1 MSYVEES
8 TVIDETI
15 YDLINEAFDNE
26 REYKD
31 AKYRNSIFTE
41 HNEYFVKTDDGSYS
55 IKSKEINHK
64 VETLHTSTG
73 AISESFEKFI
83 KPLKLNYDEDIAI
96 LDICA
101 GLGYNSSAAID
112 DFLKNSDG
120 STNLHIDMLEISK
133 PTLAAGLMVP
143 SPIEAHDITK
153 RAIEQSLIDC
163 DYASLELEETVIPSN
178 IDLKIHIDDARQVI
192 QKLEDN
198 TYDAI
203 FLDPFSQNMSPELV
217 SLEFFKEFR
226 RVIKDNG
233 IVCTY
238 TSSSPVRM
246 AFIKMALSDV
256 GIPFRDPNLNLSSQE
271 ILDNRT
277 EERHN
282 ARHNTK
288 ISSAVKTPIFLG
300 QVMDDEPLKR
310 RVERNLAKMNIPGVL
325 SNEAF
330 YIVEPENDY
339 KEEYL
344 EDNNTRTRV
353 LEMMKRLAEIKNKR
367 NMPIKQYADELSKR
381 TGIETVE
388 YTEIT
393 DINQY
398 DTIVYLA
405 PLYAG
410 SVMGLKK
417 TLNKIRNVQDKKLIV
432 GTVGLADPNDKRNR
446 EGIMNGIKEQVHG
459 CIYNKARVYFLR
471 GAIDYSHLNLKHKT
485 MMAFI
490 HRKVKGMKEEEMTAE
505 IKAVIETYGKNVSYI
520 DFDALNPIMDE
531 IQ

>member
-26 REYKD
+26 SKFKD
-31 AKYRNSIFTE
+31 AKYRNSIFTG
-41 HNEYFVKTDDGSYS
+41 HKEYFVKTDDGSYS

-101 GLGYNSSAAID
+101 GLGYNTSAAID
-112 DFLKNSDG
+112 DFLKNTDG
-120 STNLHIDMLEISK
+120 STNLKIDLLEISK

-143 SPIEAHDITK
+143 SPIKAHDITK
-153 RAIEQSLIDC
+153 KAIENALLDC
-163 DYASLELEETVIPSN
+163 DYASLQLEDEVIPSN
-178 IDLKIHIDDARQVI
+178 IDLNIHIDDARQVI

-217 SLEFFKEFR
+217 SVDFFKEFR

-238 TSSSPVRM
+238 TSSAPVRM
-246 AFIKMALSDV
+246 GFIEADFYVSLGPIFGRFQGGTLASPSPRNLTKSLPKNDEIKMALSDV
-256 GIPFRDPNLNLSSQE
+256 GIPFRDPNLNLSSKE

-277 EERHN
+277 EERHL

-300 QVMDDEPLKR
+300 QEMDDEPLKR

-325 SNEAF
+325 SDEAL
-330 YIVEPENDY
+330 YIVEPEKDY

-344 EDNNTRTRV
+344 GDHNTNTRV
-353 LEMMKRLAEIKNKR
+353 LEMMKRLE
-367 NMPIKQYADELSKR
+367 E
-381 TGIETVE
+381 
-388 YTEIT
+388 
-393 DINQY
+393 
-398 DTIVYLA
+398 
-405 PLYAG
+405 
-410 SVMGLKK
+410 
-417 TLNKIRNVQDKKLIV
+417 IRN
-432 GTVGLADPNDKRNR
+432 RN
-446 EGIMNGIKEQVHG
+446 K
-459 CIYNKARVYFLR
+459 
-471 GAIDYSHLNLKHKT
+471 
-485 MMAFI
+485 
-490 HRKVKGMKEEEMTAE
+490 
-505 IKAVIETYGKNVSYI
+505 
-520 DFDALNPIMDE
+520 
-531 IQ
+531 

>member
-26 REYKD
+26 RKYKD
-31 AKYRNSIFTE
+31 AKYRNSIFSKY
-41 HNEYFVKTDDGSYS
+41 NEYFVKTDDGSYS

-83 KPLKLNYDEDIAI
+83 KPLKLDYDEDIAI

-112 DFLKNSDG
+112 DFLKNANG
-120 STNLHIDMLEISK
+120 STNLHIDLLEISK

-143 SPIEAHDITK
+143 SPIDAHDITK
-153 RAIEQSLIDC
+153 KAIEQSLIDC
-163 DYASLELEETVIPSN
+163 EYASLELESTEIPEN

-217 SLEFFKEFR
+217 SVDFFKEFR
-226 RVIKDNG
+226 RVIKENG

-246 AFIKMALSDV
+246 AFIEADFYVSLGPIFGRFQGGTLASPNPKNLTKSLPKNDEIKMALSDV

-325 SNEAF
+325 SEEAL

-353 LEMMKRLAEIKNKR
+353 LEMMSRLDEIKDKR
-367 NMPIKQYADELSKR
+367 NMPIKE
-381 TGIETVE
+381 
-388 YTEIT
+388 
-393 DINQY
+393 
-398 DTIVYLA
+398 
-405 PLYAG
+405 
-410 SVMGLKK
+410 
-417 TLNKIRNVQDKKLIV
+417 
-432 GTVGLADPNDKRNR
+432 
-446 EGIMNGIKEQVHG
+446 NGE
-459 CIYNKARVYFLR
+459 
-471 GAIDYSHLNLKHKT
+471 
-485 MMAFI
+485 
-490 HRKVKGMKEEEMTAE
+490 
-505 IKAVIETYGKNVSYI
+505 
-520 DFDALNPIMDE
+520 
-531 IQ
+531 

>member
-31 AKYRNSIFTE
+31 AKYRNSIFSKY
-41 HNEYFVKTDDGSYS
+41 NDYFVKTDDGSYS

-83 KPLKLNYDEDIAI
+83 KPLKLDYGEDIAI

-112 DFLKNSDG
+112 DFLKNSDK
-120 STNLHIDMLEISK
+120 NLHIDMLEISK

-153 RAIEQSLIDC
+153 KAIEQSLIDC
-163 DYASLELEETVIPSN
+163 GYASLELESTEIPSN

-192 QKLEDN
+192 QKLPDK

-217 SLEFFKEFR
+217 SLEFFKQFR

-246 AFIKMALSDV
+246 AFIEADFYVSLGPIFGRFQGGTLASPNPKNLTKSLPKNDEIKMALSDV

-277 EERHN
+277 EERHI

-300 QVMDDEPLKR
+300 QEMDDEPLKR

-325 SNEAF
+325 SEEAL
-330 YIVEPENDY
+330 YIVGPENDY

-353 LEMMKRLAEIKNKR
+353 LEMMKRLDEIKNNSK
-367 NMPIKQYADELSKR
+367 LS
-381 TGIETVE
+381 
-388 YTEIT
+388 
-393 DINQY
+393 
-398 DTIVYLA
+398 
-405 PLYAG
+405 
-410 SVMGLKK
+410 LK
-417 TLNKIRNVQDKKLIV
+417 
-432 GTVGLADPNDKRNR
+432 
-446 EGIMNGIKEQVHG
+446 ENGE
-459 CIYNKARVYFLR
+459 
-471 GAIDYSHLNLKHKT
+471 
-485 MMAFI
+485 
-490 HRKVKGMKEEEMTAE
+490 
-505 IKAVIETYGKNVSYI
+505 
-520 DFDALNPIMDE
+520 
-531 IQ
+531 

>member
-26 REYKD
+26 RKYKD
-31 AKYRNSIFTE
+31 AKFRNSIFSKY
-41 HNEYFVKTDDGSYS
+41 NEYFVKTDDGSYS

-83 KPLKLNYDEDIAI
+83 KPLKLDYGEDIAI

-112 DFLKNSDG
+112 DFLKNAKG
-120 STNLHIDMLEISK
+120 STNLHIDLLEISK

-143 SPIEAHDITK
+143 K
-153 RAIEQSLIDC
+153 SLIDC
-163 DYASLELEETVIPSN
+163 EYASLELESTEIPEN

-192 QKLEDN
+192 QKLPDA

-217 SLEFFKEFR
+217 SVDFFKEFR
-226 RVIKDNG
+226 RVIKENG

-246 AFIKMALSDV
+246 AFIEADFYVSLGPIFGRFQGGTLASPNPKNLTKSLPKNDEIKMALSDV

-300 QVMDDEPLKR
+300 QEMDDEPLKR

-325 SNEAF
+325 SDEAL
-330 YIVEPENDY
+330 YIVEVENDY
-339 KEEYL
+339 MEEYL

-353 LEMMKRLAEIKNKR
+353 LEMMKRLDEIKNKKK
-367 NMPIKQYADELSKR
+367 MS
-381 TGIETVE
+381 
-388 YTEIT
+388 
-393 DINQY
+393 IN
-398 DTIVYLA
+398 
-405 PLYAG
+405 
-410 SVMGLKK
+410 
-417 TLNKIRNVQDKKLIV
+417 
-432 GTVGLADPNDKRNR
+432 
-446 EGIMNGIKEQVHG
+446 ENGE
-459 CIYNKARVYFLR
+459 
-471 GAIDYSHLNLKHKT
+471 
-485 MMAFI
+485 
-490 HRKVKGMKEEEMTAE
+490 
-505 IKAVIETYGKNVSYI
+505 
-520 DFDALNPIMDE
+520 
-531 IQ
+531 

>member
-26 REYKD
+26 RKYKD
-31 AKYRNSIFTE
+31 AKFRNSIFSKY
-41 HNEYFVKTDDGSYS
+41 NEYFVKTDDGSYS

-83 KPLKLNYDEDIAI
+83 KPLKLDYDEDIAI

-112 DFLKNSDG
+112 DFLKNAKG
-120 STNLHIDMLEISK
+120 STNLHIDLLEISK

-143 SPIEAHDITK
+143 SPIAAHDITK
-153 RAIEQSLIDC
+153 KAIEQSLIDC
-163 DYASLELEETVIPSN
+163 DYASLELEETAIPEN

-246 AFIKMALSDV
+246 AFIEADFYVSLGPIFGRFQGGTLASPNPKNLTKSLPKNDEIKMALSDV

-300 QVMDDEPLKR
+300 QVIDDEPLKR
-310 RVERNLAKMNIPGVL
+310 RVERNLAKMNISGVL
-325 SNEAF
+325 SKEAF
-330 YIVEPENDY
+330 YIIEPENDY

-353 LEMMKRLAEIKNKR
+353 LEMMKRLDEIKDKR
-367 NMPIKQYADELSKR
+367 DMPIKE
-381 TGIETVE
+381 
-388 YTEIT
+388 
-393 DINQY
+393 
-398 DTIVYLA
+398 
-405 PLYAG
+405 
-410 SVMGLKK
+410 
-417 TLNKIRNVQDKKLIV
+417 
-432 GTVGLADPNDKRNR
+432 
-446 EGIMNGIKEQVHG
+446 NGE
-459 CIYNKARVYFLR
+459 
-471 GAIDYSHLNLKHKT
+471 
-485 MMAFI
+485 
-490 HRKVKGMKEEEMTAE
+490 
-505 IKAVIETYGKNVSYI
+505 
-520 DFDALNPIMDE
+520 
-531 IQ
+531 

>member
-15 YDLINEAFDNE
+15 YDLINQAFDNE
-26 REYKD
+26 RKYKD

-41 HNEYFVKTDDGSYS
+41 YNEYFVKTDDGSYS

-83 KPLKLNYDEDIAI
+83 KPLKLDYGEDIAI

-112 DFLKNSDG
+112 DFIKNSDG
-120 STNLHIDMLEISK
+120 TTRLHIDMLEISK

-153 RAIEQSLIDC
+153 KAIEQSLIDC
-163 DYASLELEETVIPSN
+163 EYASLELESTEIPSN

-192 QKLEDN
+192 QKLPDA

-217 SLEFFKEFR
+217 SVDFFKEFR
-226 RVIKDNG
+226 RVIKENG

-238 TSSSPVRM
+238 TSSAPVRM
-246 AFIKMALSDV
+246 GFIEADFYVSLGPIFGRFQGGTLASPNPKNLTKSLPKNDEIKMALSDV
-256 GIPFRDPNLNLSSQE
+256 GIPFRDPNLNLSSKK

-300 QVMDDEPLKR
+300 QEMDDEPLKR
-310 RVERNLAKMNIPGVL
+310 RVERNLVKMNIPGVL
-325 SNEAF
+325 SKEAF
-330 YIVEPENDY
+330 YIVEPEKDY

-353 LEMMKRLAEIKNKR
+353 LEMMSRLDEIKNK
-367 NMPIKQYADELSKR
+367 
-381 TGIETVE
+381 
-388 YTEIT
+388 
-393 DINQY
+393 
-398 DTIVYLA
+398 
-405 PLYAG
+405 
-410 SVMGLKK
+410 
-417 TLNKIRNVQDKKLIV
+417 
-432 GTVGLADPNDKRNR
+432 
-446 EGIMNGIKEQVHG
+446 GIMSIIENGE
-459 CIYNKARVYFLR
+459 
-471 GAIDYSHLNLKHKT
+471 
-485 MMAFI
+485 
-490 HRKVKGMKEEEMTAE
+490 
-505 IKAVIETYGKNVSYI
+505 
-520 DFDALNPIMDE
+520 
-531 IQ
+531 

>member
-26 REYKD
+26 SKFKD

-41 HNEYFVKTDDGSYS
+41 HKEYFVKTDDGSYS

-101 GLGYNSSAAID
+101 GLGYNTSAAID
-112 DFLKNSDG
+112 DFLKNTDG
-120 STNLHIDMLEISK
+120 STNLKIDLLEISK

-143 SPIEAHDITK
+143 SPIKAHDITK
-153 RAIEQSLIDC
+153 KAIENALLDC
-163 DYASLELEETVIPSN
+163 DYASLQLEDEVIPSN
-178 IDLKIHIDDARQVI
+178 IDLNIHIEDARQVI

-217 SLEFFKEFR
+217 SVDFFKEFR

-238 TSSSPVRM
+238 TSSAPVRM
-246 AFIKMALSDV
+246 GFIEADFYVSLGPIFGRFQGGTLASPSPRNLTKSLPKNDEIKMALSDV
-256 GIPFRDPNLNLSSQE
+256 GIPFRDPNLNLSSKE

-277 EERHN
+277 EERHL

-300 QVMDDEPLKR
+300 QEMDDEPLKR

-325 SNEAF
+325 SDEAL
-330 YIVEPENDY
+330 YIVEPEKDY

-344 EDNNTRTRV
+344 GDHNTNTRV
-353 LEMMKRLAEIKNKR
+353 LEMMKRLE
-367 NMPIKQYADELSKR
+367 E
-381 TGIETVE
+381 
-388 YTEIT
+388 
-393 DINQY
+393 
-398 DTIVYLA
+398 
-405 PLYAG
+405 
-410 SVMGLKK
+410 
-417 TLNKIRNVQDKKLIV
+417 IRN
-432 GTVGLADPNDKRNR
+432 RN
-446 EGIMNGIKEQVHG
+446 K
-459 CIYNKARVYFLR
+459 
-471 GAIDYSHLNLKHKT
+471 
-485 MMAFI
+485 
-490 HRKVKGMKEEEMTAE
+490 
-505 IKAVIETYGKNVSYI
+505 
-520 DFDALNPIMDE
+520 
-531 IQ
+531 

>member
-26 REYKD
+26 SKFKD

-41 HNEYFVKTDDGSYS
+41 HKEYFVKTDDGSYS

-101 GLGYNSSAAID
+101 GLGYNTSAAID
-112 DFLKNSDG
+112 DFLKNTDG
-120 STNLHIDMLEISK
+120 STNLKIDLLEISK

-143 SPIEAHDITK
+143 SPIKAHDITK
-153 RAIEQSLIDC
+153 KAIENALLDC
-163 DYASLELEETVIPSN
+163 DYASLELEDTAIPSN

-217 SLEFFKEFR
+217 SVDFFKEFR

-238 TSSSPVRM
+238 TSSAPVRM
-246 AFIKMALSDV
+246 GFIEADFYVSLGPIFGRFQGGTLASPSPRNLTKSLPKNDEIKMALSDV
-256 GIPFRDPNLNLSSQE
+256 GIPFRDPNLNLSSKE

-277 EERHN
+277 EERHL

-300 QVMDDEPLKR
+300 QEMDDEPLKR

-325 SNEAF
+325 SDEAL
-330 YIVEPENDY
+330 YIVEPEKDY

-344 EDNNTRTRV
+344 GDHNTNTRV
-353 LEMMKRLAEIKNKR
+353 LEMMKRLE
-367 NMPIKQYADELSKR
+367 E
-381 TGIETVE
+381 
-388 YTEIT
+388 
-393 DINQY
+393 
-398 DTIVYLA
+398 
-405 PLYAG
+405 
-410 SVMGLKK
+410 
-417 TLNKIRNVQDKKLIV
+417 IRN
-432 GTVGLADPNDKRNR
+432 RN
-446 EGIMNGIKEQVHG
+446 K
-459 CIYNKARVYFLR
+459 
-471 GAIDYSHLNLKHKT
+471 
-485 MMAFI
+485 
-490 HRKVKGMKEEEMTAE
+490 
-505 IKAVIETYGKNVSYI
+505 
-520 DFDALNPIMDE
+520 
-531 IQ
+531 

>member
-8 TVIDETI
+8 TVIDDTI
-15 YDLINEAFDNE
+15 YDLINQAFENE
-26 REYKD
+26 RKFLD
-31 AKYRNSIFTE
+31 DVYRNSIFSNY
-41 HNEYFVKTDDGSYS
+41 NEYFVKTDDGSYS

-112 DFLKNSDG
+112 DFIKNSDG
-120 STNLHIDMLEISK
+120 ITDLHIDMLEISK

-153 RAIEQSLIDC
+153 KAIENALIDC
-163 DYASLELEETVIPSN
+163 GYASLELEKTEIPSN

-192 QKLEDN
+192 QNLEDN
-198 TYDAI
+198 SYDAI

-217 SLEFFKEFR
+217 SVEFFKEFR

-238 TSSSPVRM
+238 TSSAPVRM
-246 AFIKMALSDV
+246 GFIEADFYVSLGPIFGRFQGGTLASPSPKNLTKSLPKNDEIKMALSDV
-256 GIPFRDPNLNLSSQE
+256 GIPFRDPNLDLPSQE

-277 EERHN
+277 EERHM

-325 SNEAF
+325 SEEAL

-339 KEEYL
+339 MEEYL

-353 LEMMKRLAEIKNKR
+353 LEMMKRLDEIKNR
-367 NMPIKQYADELSKR
+367 D
-381 TGIETVE
+381 
-388 YTEIT
+388 
-393 DINQY
+393 
-398 DTIVYLA
+398 
-405 PLYAG
+405 
-410 SVMGLKK
+410 
-417 TLNKIRNVQDKKLIV
+417 
-432 GTVGLADPNDKRNR
+432 
-446 EGIMNGIKEQVHG
+446 
-459 CIYNKARVYFLR
+459 
-471 GAIDYSHLNLKHKT
+471 
-485 MMAFI
+485 
-490 HRKVKGMKEEEMTAE
+490 
-505 IKAVIETYGKNVSYI
+505 
-520 DFDALNPIMDE
+520 
-531 IQ
+531 